1 MRFILNFLIFFFLF
15 NNAFAETKIAY
26 IDLDALLSK
35 SNIGKNL
42 FDELKKN
49 ENLKLLELQD
59 LEQKLKNEE
68 NKIISSK
75 NIISEQQLNKD
86 IENFKKKLNDYKNF
100 KSNELDK
107 LQETRNNKV
116 KNLLD
121 TINSIIEIYME
132 ENLIT
137 IIIDKKN
144 IYIAH
149 KKHDITDL
157 LIELIN
163 KNTK

>member
-1 MRFILNFLIFFFLF
+1 M
-15 NNAFAETKIAY
+15 
-26 IDLDALLSK
+26 
-35 SNIGKNL
+35 
-42 FDELKKN
+42 
-49 ENLKLLELQD
+49 LELQE

-75 NIISEQQLNKD
+75 NLISEQQLDKD
-86 IENFKKKLNDYKNF
+86 IEKFKKKLNDYKDF

-116 KNLLD
+116 NNLLD
-121 TINSIIEIYME
+121 TINSIIENYME
-132 ENLIT
+132 ENSIT

>member
-1 MRFILNFLIFFFLF
+1 MRFVLKFLIFFFLHIYS
-15 NNAFAETKIAY
+15 FAETKIAY
-26 IDLDALLSK
+26 IDLDVLLSK
-35 SNIGKNL
+35 TNIGKNL

-49 ENLKLLELQD
+49 ENLKLLELQE

-75 NIISEQQLNKD
+75 NLISEQQLDKD
-86 IENFKKKLNDYKNF
+86 IKKFKKKLNDYKDF

-107 LQETRNNKV
+107 LQQTRNNKV
-116 KNLLD
+116 NNLLD
-121 TINSIIEIYME
+121 TINSIIEKYME

-157 LIELIN
+157 LVELIN

>member
-86 IENFKKKLNDYKNF
+86 IENFKKKLNDYKDF